1 LLLKKILIIAG
12 LHFLLIGRL
21 FAQTPALVQGA
32 TSNSVS
38 PVNTTSNSGN
48 VATYYVSP
56 TGNDS
61 NNGTSPNA
69 PWQTIAKVNGTTYI
83 PGDTVLFQGGQIFTG
98 NLQFTVRATSTEPF
112 TIGSYGTGHAV
123 ISAGAGTGLSA
134 YNCSG
139 FVVQHIDF
147 IGSGVGTNTNSGIV
161 FYADLSGNVAL
172 NYICI
177 NDVQV
182 SGFGQEGIGIGS
194 WNNLTGY
201 TDVRVRNAMVHD
213 NRDGMQVY
221 AQTKGANRNV
231 YVGFCQFY
239 HNPGIA
245 GLSHSSGSGVV
256 LGEVNGGAIE
266 YCQSYNNG
274 ASNTSSTGPAGIWC
288 YDSSS
293 ILVQYNESYR
303 NTTAGGDGD
312 GFDLD
317 GGTSN
322 SYLQHNYSHDNHGSG
337 YCLFEYSGAGAHTG
351 NTVRYNISEND
362 SSGVE
367 IWGADGGSLVSSDNI
382 YGNIVSTGRG
392 PQIYFVNSN
401 CDNIAF
407 AQNIIVSSSG
417 QSLISFPGSS
427 GVSFADDDYW
437 TNGAA
442 FTILWGGKTY
452 SSLSSW
458 QAATGQGSGA
468 QSTNPSPFAGS
479 PIFCWSTSN
488 H

>member
-1 LLLKKILIIAG
+1 LLLKKISIIAG
-12 LHFLLIGRL
+12 LHFLLIGCL
-21 FAQTPALVQGA
+21 FAQAPALVQGA
-32 TSNSVS
+32 TSNSVF
-38 PVNTTSNSGN
+38 PVNTASNSGN
-48 VATYYVSP
+48 GATYYVSP

-69 PWQTIAKVNGTTYI
+69 PWQTMAKVNGTAYI
-83 PGDTVLFQGGQIFTG
+83 PGDTVLFQGGRVFTG
-98 NLQFTVRATSTEPF
+98 NLQFTVQATSTEPF

-139 FVVQHIDF
+139 VVVQHIDF
-147 IGSGVGTNTNSGIV
+147 IGSGVGTNTNSGIL

-172 NYICI
+172 NYIRI
-177 NDVQV
+177 SDVQV
-182 SGFGQEGIGIGS
+182 SGFGQAGISIGS
-194 WNNLTGY
+194 GNNLTGY
-201 TDVRVRNAMVHD
+201 TDVRVTNAMVHD
-213 NRDGMQVY
+213 NRDGLQVY
-221 AQTKGANRNV
+221 AQTKGANRDL

-274 ASNTSSTGPAGIWC
+274 AANTSSTGPVGIWC

-293 ILVQYNESYR
+293 ILIQYNESYR
-303 NTTAGGDGD
+303 NTTAGGDGE

-362 SSGVE
+362 SSGIE
-367 IWGADGGSLVSSDNI
+367 IWGADSGSLVSSDHI
-382 YGNIVSTGRG
+382 YGNIVSTARG
-392 PQIYFVNSN
+392 PQIFVVNSN

-407 AQNIIVSSSG
+407 AQNIIVSSSS
-417 QSLISFPGSS
+417 QSLILFPGSS

-442 FTILWGGKTY
+442 FSILWGGKTY

-458 QAATGQGSGA
+458 QAATGQDSGA

-479 PIFCWSTSN
+479 PIFCWGTSN

>member
-1 LLLKKILIIAG
+1 LKKILGTIG
-12 LHFLLIGRL
+12 LHFLVIGHL
-21 FAQTPALVQGA
+21 YA
-32 TSNSVS
+32 
-38 PVNTTSNSGN
+38 
-48 VATYYVSP
+48 ATYYVSP
-56 TGNDS
+56 AGNDS
-61 NNGTSPNA
+61 NSGVSPNT
-69 PWQTIAKVNGTTYI
+69 PWQTIGKVNGATYNS
-83 PGDTVLFQGGQIFTG
+83 GDSVLFQGGQTFTG
-98 NLQFTVRATSTEPF
+98 NLQFTVRATSIEPF

-123 ISAGAGTGLSA
+123 VSAGAGTGLSA

-147 IGSGVGTNTNSGIV
+147 TGSGVGTNTNNGIE
-161 FYADLSGNVAL
+161 FYADLSGNVTL
-172 NYICI
+172 NYIRI

-182 SGFGQEGIGIGS
+182 SGFGQEGISIGS

-201 TDVRVRNAMVHD
+201 TDVQVTNAMVHG

-221 AQTKGANRNV
+221 AQTRGANRNV
-231 YVGFCQFY
+231 YVSCCQFY
-239 HNPGIA
+239 NNPGIA
-245 GLSHSSGSGVV
+245 GLSHASGNGVV
-256 LGEVNGGAIE
+256 FGEVNCGTIE
-266 YCQSYNNG
+266 YCRSYNNG

-293 ILVQYNESYR
+293 ILIQYNESYGNR
-303 NTTAGGDGD
+303 TAGGDGD

-322 SYLQHNYSHDNHGSG
+322 SYLQHNYSHDNQGGG
-337 YCLFEYSGAGAHTG
+337 YCLFEYSGAAAHTG

-362 SSGVE
+362 SSGVQ
-367 IWGADGGSLVSSDNI
+367 IWGADRASLVSSDNI

-392 PQIYFVNSN
+392 PGIYFVNSN
-401 CDNIAF
+401 CNNMAF
-407 AQNIIVSSSG
+407 DQNIIVTSSG
-417 QSLISFPGSS
+417 KPLISFPGGS
-427 GVSFADDDYW
+427 GVSFEDDDYW

-458 QAATGQGSGA
+458 QAATRQDQNA
-468 QSTNPSPFAGS
+468 QSSNPSPFAGS
-479 PIFCWSTSN
+479 PIFCWGSSN

>member
-1 LLLKKILIIAG
+1 MG
-12 LHFLLIGRL
+12 
-21 FAQTPALVQGA
+21 QGA
-32 TSNSVS
+32 TSSRVP
-38 PVNTTSNSGN
+38 PVNPTSNGTT
-48 VATYYVSP
+48 VVTYYVSP

-61 NNGTSPNA
+61 NNGRSPNT
-69 PWQTIAKVNGTTYI
+69 PWQTIAKVNSTTYI
-83 PGDTVLFQGGQIFTG
+83 PGDTVLFQGGQFFAG
-98 NLQFTVRATSTEPF
+98 NLQFTVQANSTQPF
-112 TIGSYGTGHAV
+112 TIGSYGTGHAI

-139 FVVQHIDF
+139 FVVQHIDLV
-147 IGSGVGTNTNSGIV
+147 GSGVGTNTNSGIE

-172 NYICI
+172 NYISI

-182 SGFGQEGIGIGS
+182 SGFGQDGISIGS

-201 TDVRVRNAMVHD
+201 TDVQVTNAMVHD

-231 YVGFCQFY
+231 SVDFCQFY
-239 HNPGIA
+239 NNPGVG

-266 YCQSYNNG
+266 YCKSYKNG
-274 ASNTSSTGPAGIWC
+274 AANTSSAGPVGIWC

-293 ILVQYNESYR
+293 ILIQYNESYS
-303 NTTAGGDGD
+303 NTTAGGDGA

-362 SSGVE
+362 SSGIE
-367 IWGADGGSLVSSDNI
+367 IWGANAGSLVSSDHIYSNI
-382 YGNIVSTGRG
+382 LSTGRG
-392 PQIYFVNSN
+392 PQIYIVNSN
-401 CDNIAF
+401 CSNISF

-417 QSLISFPGSS
+417 QPLISFPGSK
-427 GVSFADDDYW
+427 GVSFANDDYW
-437 TNGAA
+437 TSGAA
-442 FTILWGGKTY
+442 FTILWGGQTY

-458 QAATGQGSGA
+458 QAASGQDSGA
-468 QSTNPSPFAGS
+468 QSTNPSPFTGS
-479 PIFCWSTSN
+479 PIFCWSIGN